1 MIFDIM
7 ESKRKFFKHCREFVM
22 LRTHALH
29 ADLYCH
35 KSIEEVCSSEEEEIV
50 GNEPEDQ
57 KIEATS
63 QGTRRVMD
71 KNPMNIGDIM

>member
-1 MIFDIM
+1 
-7 ESKRKFFKHCREFVM
+7 M

-29 ADLYCH
+29 ADPYCH

-63 QGTRRVMD
+63 QGTRT
-71 KNPMNIGDIM
+71 